1 MRKPRNPGS
10 QIRRREQRNALREAA
25 GSWKS
30 EEHPELAEGAE
41 AWVRKMRQESVKR
54 LEKIEHQREA
64 E

>member
-54 LEKIEHQREA
+54 LEKIELQREA